1 MQLTRL
7 ECGDNIEMAMIKKRL
22 LTYKGDFEM
31 GGMWEKDEVVR
42 LLRGVPG
49 TQYQE
54 GDDQVKEQIREW
66 VRGLL
71 QNSEATVTF
80 TKADGTDRDML
91 CTLDRSRIPVR
102 PVAPTTSTAPVDG
115 IMRESKKPKK
125 EPDPHSIR
133 VFDVEK
139 QEWRSFRFDRLKK
152 VTATLDFQ

>member
-1 MQLTRL
+1 
-7 ECGDNIEMAMIKKRL
+7 
-22 LTYKGDFEM
+22 M

-54 GDDQVKEQIREW
+54 GDDEVKLQIREW

-71 QNSEATVTF
+71 QNSEVTVTF

-91 CTLDRSRIPVR
+91 CTLDHSRIPVSVAK
-102 PVAPTTSTAPVDG
+102 PVSTTAPVDG
-115 IMRESKKPKK
+115 IVRESRKPRK

-133 VFDVEK
+133 VFDLEK
-139 QEWRSFRFDRLKK
+139 QEWRSFRFERLRK

>member
-1 MQLTRL
+1 
-7 ECGDNIEMAMIKKRL
+7 MIKKRL
-22 LTYKGDFEM
+22 LTYKGDFVM

-42 LLRGVPG
+42 LLRGAPG

-54 GDDQVKEQIREW
+54 ADDQVKEQIREW

-71 QNSEATVTF
+71 QNSEVTVTF

-91 CTLDRSRIPVR
+91 CTLDHSRIPVSVVK
-102 PVAPTTSTAPVDG
+102 PVQSVDG
-115 IMRESKKPKK
+115 IVRESRKPRK

-139 QEWRSFRFDRLKK
+139 QEWRSFRFDRLRK

>member
-1 MQLTRL
+1 
-7 ECGDNIEMAMIKKRL
+7 MIKKRL
-22 LTYKGDFEM
+22 LTYKGDFVM

-42 LLRGVPG
+42 LLKGVPG

-54 GDDQVKEQIREW
+54 GDDQIKEQIREW

-71 QNSEATVTF
+71 QNSAINITF

-91 CTLDRSRIPVR
+91 CTLDHSRIPVSVAK
-102 PVAPTTSTAPVDG
+102 PVSTTAPVDG
-115 IMRESKKPKK
+115 IVRESRKPRK

-152 VTATLDFQ
+152 VTATLDFNK

>member
-1 MQLTRL
+1 
-7 ECGDNIEMAMIKKRL
+7 MIKKRL
-22 LTYKGDFEM
+22 LTYKGDFVM

>member
-1 MQLTRL
+1 
-7 ECGDNIEMAMIKKRL
+7 
-22 LTYKGDFEM
+22 M

-54 GDDQVKEQIREW
+54 GDDQVKEQIRSW

-71 QNSEATVTF
+71 SNSEINVTF

-91 CTLDRSRIPVR
+91 CTLDHSRIPVSGAK
-102 PVAPTTSTAPVDG
+102 PIATTAPVDG
-115 IMRESKKPKK
+115 IVRESRKPRK

-133 VFDVEK
+133 VFDLEK
-139 QEWRSFRFDRLKK
+139 QEWRSFRFDRLRK
-152 VTATLDFQ
+152 VTATLDFNK

>member
-1 MQLTRL
+1 MK
-7 ECGDNIEMAMIKKRL
+7 KKRL
-22 LTYKGDFEM
+22 LTNRGDGEM

-42 LLRGVPG
+42 LLKGQPG

-54 GDDQVKEQIREW
+54 GDDQVKQQIREW

-71 QNSEATVTF
+71 QNSAVTVTF
-80 TKADGTDRDML
+80 VKADGTVRDML
-91 CTLDRSRIPVR
+91 CTLDGSRIPVT
-102 PVAPTTSTAPVDG
+102 PVKLITASVDG
-115 IMRESKKPKK
+115 IVRESRKPKK

-133 VFDVEK
+133 VFDLDK

>member
-1 MQLTRL
+1 
-7 ECGDNIEMAMIKKRL
+7 MIKKRL
-22 LTYKGDFEM
+22 LTYKGDFVM

-42 LLRGVPG
+42 LLRSQPG

-54 GDDQVKEQIREW
+54 ADDQVKEQIREW

-71 QNSEATVTF
+71 QNSEVTVTF

-91 CTLDRSRIPVR
+91 CTLDHSRIPVSVVK
-102 PVAPTTSTAPVDG
+102 PVSTTAPVDG
-115 IMRESKKPKK
+115 IVRESRKPKK

-133 VFDVEK
+133 VFDLEK
-139 QEWRSFRFDRLKK
+139 QEWRSFRFERLRK

>member
-1 MQLTRL
+1 
-7 ECGDNIEMAMIKKRL
+7 MIKKRL

-42 LLRGVPG
+42 LLRSQPG

-54 GDDQVKEQIREW
+54 ADDQVKEQIRDW

-71 QNSEATVTF
+71 TNSEVTVTF

-91 CTLDRSRIPVR
+91 CTLDHSRIPVSIAK
-102 PVAPTTSTAPVDG
+102 PVSTTAPVDG
-115 IMRESKKPKK
+115 IVRESKKARK

-133 VFDVEK
+133 VFDLEK
-139 QEWRSFRFDRLKK
+139 QEWRSFRFERLKK